1 MSFKIVRN
9 DITKMNTEAIVN
21 TANELPTANSGCDLA
36 VYKAAGYDELLS
48 YRKEHIGRV
57 PEGEVFITPGFN
69 LKAKYIIHAVS
80 PYFTDGKSGEEEK
93 LRGCYRKSLELA
105 LEKGITSIAFPLI
118 STGSFGYPKEEGM
131 RIAVD
136 EIHAFLMKHT
146 MEVYLVV
153 FDKKTTGLA
162 QRISSDLETYIDENY
177 VDEKVNEEY
186 SFHDVQP
193 MNNAAGISFGSRP
206 IPDRDVSLTG
216 VSKRRRRREY
226 SEKCRDIKPLDIA
239 NESAPSTSKRKQRTS
254 KKNIHGIDAD
264 FQAFHD
270 AEEDSYDAK
279 DYDDEIDDLES
290 RLSERMKHLSDTFS
304 EYLLFLIK
312 QKGLTNAE
320 VYNRA
325 IVDKKVFSKI
335 KNNPDY
341 HPKKITALCLCIGAE
356 LNLDESKD
364 LLQRAGYALSPCDKT
379 DIIFSYFIE
388 HGIYDM
394 IELDI
399 QLEEHG
405 EPCVIE

>member
-69 LKAKYIIHAVS
+69 LPAKYIIHAVS
-80 PYFTDGKSGEEEK
+80 PYFSDGKSGEEEK

-105 LEKGITSIAFPLI
+105 LEKGIKSIAFPLI

-136 EIHAFLMKHT
+136 EIHAFLMKHS

-162 QRISSDLETYIDENY
+162 KRISSDLETYIDENY
-177 VDEKVNEEY
+177 VDHKVSEEY
-186 SFHDVQP
+186 TFHEDRE
-193 MNNAAGISFGSRP
+193 ISFNLANEPACKGIKPRSSK
-206 IPDRDVSLTG
+206 SL
-216 VSKRRRRREY
+216 Y
-226 SEKCRDIKPLDIA
+226 DIKD
-239 NESAPSTSKRKQRTS
+239 
-254 KKNIHGIDAD
+254 DAD
-264 FQAFHD
+264 FKA
-270 AEEDSYDAK
+270 

-290 RLSERMKHLSDTFS
+290 HLSERIKHLSDTFS
-304 EYLLFLIK
+304 EYLIFLIK

-341 HPKKITALCLCIGAE
+341 HPKKITALCLCIGVE